1 MRQRVAVPG
10 PQLTARQLQDLR
22 AWATKHPEIIE
33 IWVIGSR
40 ARGSA
45 RPDSDLDLTMQL
57 DPSKGY
63 NSNED
68 AVLIHNRA
76 KWSAELTA
84 LLGLPVQDIQ
94 AENVPVDACY
104 GEGRRAG
111 ISVYV
116 RS

>member
-1 MRQRVAVPG
+1 MRQIVAVPG
-10 PQLTARQLQDLR
+10 PQLTPRQLEDLQAWAARQ
-22 AWATKHPEIIE
+22 PEIIE

-45 RPDSDLDLTMQL
+45 RPDSDLDLTLEL
-57 DPSKGY
+57 DPSNRYSG
-63 NSNED
+63 ED

-76 KWSAELTA
+76 KWRAELTA
-84 LLGLPVQDIQ
+84 LLGLPVQDLQ
-94 AENVPVDACY
+94 GENVPVDACY
-104 GEGRRAG
+104 GEGRRTG